1 MMDQSPKGMIVTV
14 AGNGEPGHS
23 GDGNL
28 AITACL
34 NEPKNLCFDG
44 EGNLFIADSENHAIR
59 REFYLSKTMYF
70 WALEFGFR

>member
-28 AITACL
+28 ATTACL
-34 NEPKNLCFDG
+34 NEPKNLCFG
-44 EGNLFIADSENHAIR
+44 V
-59 REFYLSKTMYF
+59 
-70 WALEFGFR
+70 